1 MLKICY
7 SSCFLPYD
15 TWMKQHYRGSG
26 EGWWTMQEGDVGCQP
41 IAMVGAAVS
50 RHYMHGR
57 STLSDTFVYDCCK
70 TIRRQKGSVVVNHMV
85 QDITSAGVWVIH
97 RKKRFFVTAK
107 KVISSVGL
115 RATSDIARMDDMRS
129 IVKRIGD
136 SVKHHF
142 VFMGVKASREVCGL
156 PAGVVWIR
164 EGKQYMFVSSECV
177 KDKISV
183 HLIAD
188 EGTMTSQE
196 MVALL
201 YKYYP
206 KVKSRASFLD
216 DATPYSVNK
225 YLGRYA
231 SYGLSC
237 EKRFSDY
244 KLVRALRPET
254 SSPNLFVTGQDIL
267 MPGIVSALSTAL
279 MTCRQVEGVTLWDTI
294 TKNDIA
300 DRLSA

>member
-1 MLKICY
+1 MPTDCY
-7 SSCFLPYD
+7 GGCGGKSALHARTFYIIRYVCVRLLQDNTSPEGQRRCQSHGTGYYFRRCVGDPQEEAFLRHS
-15 TWMKQHYRGSG
+15 QESHQLSG
-26 EGWWTMQEGDVGCQP
+26 TPGNERYCSYG
-41 IAMVGAAVS
+41 
-50 RHYMHGR
+50 RH
-57 STLSDTFVYDCCK
+57 
-70 TIRRQKGSVVVNHMV
+70 
-85 QDITSAGVWVIH
+85 
-97 RKKRFFVTAK
+97 
-107 KVISSVGL
+107 
-115 RATSDIARMDDMRS
+115 RS

-244 KLVRALRPET
+244 KLVRALLLET
-254 SSPNLFVTGQDIL
+254 KGSPNLFVTGQDIL